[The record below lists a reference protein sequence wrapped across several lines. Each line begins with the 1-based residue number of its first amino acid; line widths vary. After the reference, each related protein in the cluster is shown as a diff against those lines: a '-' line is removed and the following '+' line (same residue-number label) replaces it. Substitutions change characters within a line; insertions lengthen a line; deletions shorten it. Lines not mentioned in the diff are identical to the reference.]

1 MKKFIRNLLLALP
14 LVFAVNFATPTQAE
28 ARIIIRPRPIVIVAP
43 RYEYRL
49 VYVYGPYWANY
60 GGFLTL
66 VYGWSYQY
74 QLVLVY

>member
-14 LVFAVNFATPTQAE
+14 LLFAVQVAVPATAE
-28 ARIIIRPRPIVIVAP
+28 ARSIVIRPIVVVYP

-66 VYGWSYQY
+66 VYGGHYEY

>member
-28 ARIIIRPRPIVIVAP
+28 ARIIITRPIIVVAP

-49 VYVYGPYWANY
+49 VYVYGAYWANY
-60 GGFLTL
+60 GGLL
-66 VYGWSYQY
+66 VLVNGWHYEY